1 MYCFNG
7 RIAQPLEHTTTLGGE
22 KSTSRC
28 QTFPLMWTFGEDHLV
43 IPRVTFIYWTTALP
57 FGTINININSW
68 MIRLIKIKKG
78 MSNRVKIKIFPRSI
92 YYLHG
97 ETQNLYK
104 QDGIL
109 VPPGNNFFGELN
121 CFRKIWFRL
130 PQKFTSTRK
139 FGTLMLVLHHLGW

>member
-1 MYCFNG
+1 MTFWTQLMYCFNG

-92 YYLHG
+92 YTFMEKHKIFINKMVFWYHQEIIFL
-97 ETQNLYK
+97 
-104 QDGIL
+104 
-109 VPPGNNFFGELN
+109 GNW
-121 CFRKIWFRL
+121 IA
-130 PQKFTSTRK
+130 
-139 FGTLMLVLHHLGW
+139 LGRFDFAFPKSSHRQESLALWC